1 MTNQSTTALYEWK
14 FKCATWELRL
24 SSLCTSQLLVD
35 TLFIFKI
42 CLFYLLQVA
51 LIFDNLECIFYA
63 TQVDFSIK
71 GAELLFDSEF
81 YANIFIYFCNIIVNN
96 NIYSHL
102 YVLSI
107 LISFDGVTN
116 NAIMVSIS
124 KNIIGEFV
132 FLLYERGPISF
143 LCHMLVIITGEG

>member
-1 MTNQSTTALYEWK
+1 MSGN
-14 FKCATWELRL
+14 L
-24 SSLCTSQLLVD
+24 SAPLGSCDYRRYARVSFQQTPFYIQILSL
-35 TLFIFKI
+35 LF
-42 CLFYLLQVA
+42 VA
-51 LIFDNLECIFYA
+51 SCFNIDNLECIFCA